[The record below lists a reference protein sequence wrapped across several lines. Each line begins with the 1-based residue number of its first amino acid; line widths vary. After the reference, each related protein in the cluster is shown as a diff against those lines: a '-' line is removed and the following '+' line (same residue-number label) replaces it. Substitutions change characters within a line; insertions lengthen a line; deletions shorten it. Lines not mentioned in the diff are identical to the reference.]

1 MEYHGWVQLFFFS
14 ALLLALTKPFGLW
27 LKSVLDSSRR
37 SKFDKICLPLENGVY
52 RLLGIDASKGQDW
65 KGWVASV
72 VLFNL
77 AGFVLTFLI
86 LMFQGSLPLNPQ
98 GFGGMPWHLAFNTAV
113 SFMTNTNWQSYAGE
127 NTVSYFSQMVGLA
140 THNFTSAATGIAVAA
155 AVVRGLS
162 GKGETALGNFW
173 VDIVRLHTR
182 LLVPVSFVYALFL
195 VSQGSIMNFL
205 PYQEV
210 KTLAGTVQ
218 HIPMG
223 PAASQLSIK
232 MLGTNGGGFFN
243 ANAAHPFEN
252 PTALSNFLQILS
264 IFVISAGLVW
274 WMGDKVGNRRHGW
287 TVWTVMYA
295 LFLAGTLA
303 CWHFEAAGNPH
314 VIAHGVAAQGNWE
327 GKETRF
333 GIFESS
339 LFATVTTDASCG
351 AVNSMHDSFTPMGG
365 FVPLFNLHLG
375 EVVFGGVGAGLYGM
389 TVFVLLGIFLAGLM
403 VGRTPEF
410 LGRKIQAFD
419 IKMASIAILFQAFG
433 TLVFTAI
440 ATATAWGAAGV
451 ANQGPHGFSEI
462 LYAFSSAVANN
473 GSAFAGLTAS
483 TPWYDTLL
491 GIAMLIGR
499 FAVIVPV
506 LAIAGSFCRK
516 IPAPPGPGTFPIH
529 GPTFAALLAGT
540 VVVVGALTFFPAL
553 ALGPIVEHFLMTG
566 SNLLF

>member
-1 MEYHGWVQLFFFS
+1 MEMHGWIQLIVFS

-27 LKSVLDSSRR
+27 LRSVLDSSRK
-37 SKFDKICLPLENGVY
+37 SKLDALFLPLEKGIF
-52 RLLGIDASKGQDW
+52 RLLGIDSSKGQNW
-65 KGWVASV
+65 KGWIASV

-77 AGFVLTFLI
+77 AGLVLTYLI
-86 LMFQGSLPLNPQ
+86 LVFQGHLPLNPQ
-98 GFGGMPWHLAFNTAV
+98 GFSGLPWHLAFNTAV
-113 SFMTNTNWQSYAGE
+113 SFTTNTNWQSYAGE

-140 THNFTSAATGIAVAA
+140 VHNFTSAATGIAVAA
-155 AVVRGLS
+155 ALVRGIS
-162 GKGETALGNFW
+162 GRGETVLGNFW

-182 LLVPVSFVYALFL
+182 LLVPLAFVFALFL
-195 VSQGSIMNFL
+195 VSQGAIMNFH

-210 KTLAGTVQ
+210 KTLAGVVQ

-232 MLGTNGGGFFN
+232 MLGTNGGGFLN

-252 PTALSNFLQILS
+252 PTAASNFLQILS

-287 TVWTVMYA
+287 TVWTVMFG
-295 LFLAGTLA
+295 LFLAGVLT

-314 VIAHGVAAQGNWE
+314 VISHGVASQGNWE

-389 TVFVLLGIFLAGLM
+389 LVFIFLGIFLAGLM
-403 VGRTPEF
+403 VGRTPEY
-410 LGRKIQAFD
+410 LGRKIQSFD
-419 IKMASIAILFQAFG
+419 IKMACIVILFQAFG

-440 ATATAWGAAGV
+440 AAATAWGAAGV
-451 ANQGPHGFSEI
+451 ANNGPHGFTEI

-499 FAVIVPV
+499 YAVILPV

-529 GPTFAALLAGT
+529 GATFGALLLGT
-540 VVVVGALTFFPAL
+540 VVVVGALTYFPAL
-553 ALGPIVEHFLMTG
+553 VLGPVVEHFLMTG

>member
-1 MEYHGWVQLFFFS
+1 MEFHGWVQLFFFS
-14 ALLLALTKPFGLW
+14 AILLALTKPFGLW
-27 LKSVLDSSRR
+27 LKSVLDPSRK
-37 SKFDKICLPLENGVY
+37 SKVDRICLPLEKGVF
-52 RLLGIDASKGQDW
+52 RLLGVDASKGQDW

-72 VLFNL
+72 VLFNF
-77 AGFVLTFLI
+77 AGFVLTYLI
-86 LMFQGSLPLNPQ
+86 LVLQGSLPLNPQ
-98 GFGGMPWHLAFNTAV
+98 GFGGMPWHLAFNTAI

-140 THNFTSAATGIAVAA
+140 VHNFTSAATGIAVAA
-155 AVVRGLS
+155 AVIRGLS

-182 LLVPVSFVYALFL
+182 LLVPLAFVFALFL
-195 VSQGSIMNFL
+195 VAQGCIMNFL

-218 HIPMG
+218 HLPMG

-303 CWHFEAAGNPH
+303 CWHFEAAGNPR

-389 TVFVLLGIFLAGLM
+389 MVFVLLGIFLAGLM
-403 VGRTPEF
+403 VGRTPEY

-491 GIAMLIGR
+491 GIAMIIGR
-499 FAVIVPV
+499 YAVIIPV

-529 GPTFAALLAGT
+529 GATFAALLAGT

-553 ALGPIVEHFLMTG
+553 TLGPIVEHFLMTG

>member
-1 MEYHGWVQLFFFS
+1 MEFHGWVQLFFFS
-14 ALLLALTKPFGLW
+14 AILLALTKPFGLW
-27 LKSVLDSSRR
+27 LKSVLDSSRKSR
-37 SKFDKICLPLENGVY
+37 LDRICLTLEKGVY
-52 RLLGIDASKGQDW
+52 RLLGVDAEKGQDW

-77 AGFVLTFLI
+77 AGFALTYLVLA
-86 LMFQGSLPLNPQ
+86 FQGVLPLNPQ
-98 GFGGMPWHLAFNTAV
+98 GFGGLSWHLAFNTAV
-113 SFMTNTNWQSYAGE
+113 SFMTNTNWQSYGGE
-127 NTVSYFSQMVGLA
+127 STLTYFSQMVGLA

-162 GKGETALGNFW
+162 GKGEAALGNFW
-173 VDIVRLHTR
+173 VDVARLHTR
-182 LLVPVSFVYALFL
+182 LLVPLAFVFALFL
-195 VSQGSIMNFL
+195 VSQGAVMNFL
-205 PYQEV
+205 PYQDV
-210 KTLAGTVQ
+210 TTLSGAVQ
-218 HIPMG
+218 HLPMG
-223 PAASQLSIK
+223 PAASQIAIK

-264 IFVISAGLVW
+264 IFTIPAGLVW

-287 TVWTVMYA
+287 TVGAVMYA

-303 CWHFEAAGNPH
+303 CWHFEAAGNPR
-314 VIAHGVAAQGNWE
+314 VIAHGVATQGNWE

-365 FVPLFNLHLG
+365 FVPLFNMHLG

-389 TVFVLLGIFLAGLM
+389 TVFVILGIFLAGLM
-403 VGRTPEF
+403 VGRTPEY
-410 LGRKIQAFD
+410 LGRKIQGFD
-419 IKMASIAILFQAFG
+419 IKMASLAILFQAFG
-433 TLVFTAI
+433 TLVLTAI
-440 ATATAWGAAGV
+440 ATSTQWGAAGV

-473 GSAFAGLTAS
+473 GSAFGGLTANA
-483 TPWYDTLL
+483 PWYDALL
-491 GIAMLIGR
+491 GVAMLIGR
-499 FAVIVPV
+499 YAVIVPV
-506 LAIAGSFCRK
+506 LAIAGNFCRK
-516 IPAPPGPGTFPIH
+516 IPSPPGPGTFPIH
-529 GPTFAALLAGT
+529 GATFAALLAGT

-553 ALGPIVEHFLMTG
+553 TLGPIVEHFLMTG
-566 SNLLF
+566 SNLLY

>member
-1 MEYHGWVQLFFFS
+1 METHGWIQLVIFC

-27 LKSVLDSSRR
+27 LKSVLDSSRK
-37 SKFDKICLPLENGVY
+37 SKLDVLFLPLEKGIF

-65 KGWVASV
+65 KGWIASV

-77 AGFVLTFLI
+77 AGIVVTYLI
-86 LMFQGSLPLNPQ
+86 LVFQGHLPLNPQ
-98 GFGGMPWHLAFNTAV
+98 GFSGLPWHLALNTAV
-113 SFMTNTNWQSYAGE
+113 SFATNTNWQSYAGE

-140 THNFTSAATGIAVAA
+140 VHNFTSAGTGIVVAA
-155 AVVRGLS
+155 ALVRGIS
-162 GKGETALGNFW
+162 GRGETVLGNFW
-173 VDIVRLHTR
+173 VDIVRIHTR
-182 LLVPVSFVYALFL
+182 LLVPFAFVYALFL
-195 VSQGSIMNFL
+195 VSQGAIMNFH
-205 PYQEV
+205 PYLEV
-210 KTLAGTVQ
+210 KTLAGVVQ

-243 ANAAHPFEN
+243 VNAAHPFEN
-252 PTALSNFLQILS
+252 PTATSNFLQILS
-264 IFVISAGLVW
+264 IFVIPAGLVW

-287 TVWTVMYA
+287 TVWAVMFA
-295 LFLAGTLA
+295 LFLAGVLT

-314 VIAHGVAAQGNWE
+314 VIAHGVASQGNWE

-333 GIFESS
+333 GIFETA

-389 TVFVLLGIFLAGLM
+389 LVFIFLGIFLAGLM
-403 VGRTPEF
+403 VGRTPEY
-410 LGRKIQAFD
+410 LGRKIQSFD
-419 IKMASIAILFQAFG
+419 IKMACIVILFQAFG

-440 ATATAWGAAGV
+440 AAATAWGAAGV
-451 ANQGPHGFSEI
+451 ANNGPHGFTEI

-473 GSAFAGLTAS
+473 GSAFAGLTAN
-483 TPWYDTLL
+483 TPWYDTTLA
-491 GIAMLIGR
+491 IAMLIGR
-499 FAVIVPV
+499 YAVILPV
-506 LAIAGSFCRK
+506 LAIAGSFCKK

-529 GPTFAALLAGT
+529 GPTFAALLLGT
-540 VVVVGALTFFPAL
+540 VVVVGALTYFPAL
-553 ALGPIVEHFLMTG
+553 VLGPVVEHFLMTG
-566 SNLLF
+566 SNILY